1 VIDAARR
8 NRRILISITA
18 ALAVVAIVVPL
29 QSVLLAPRG
38 DREQPGPVT
47 PTTTT
52 TTPVFTIKP
61 LGVRPVRSAFVIKPE
76 DCPPPGPTPPD
87 QPMRTCDV
95 ARTAVY
101 ELGPEGVRLQLTD
114 VDSFKNPLTN
124 GYTVQISMTNESAK
138 EFIGFTAAHVGQQIA
153 LMRGGTVTWAPQITE
168 PIDSRVLQL
177 SGDVTPE
184 QAQEI
189 ARILRDGT

>member
-1 VIDAARR
+1 MIDAARR

-18 ALAVVAIVVPL
+18 VLAVVAIVVPL
-29 QSVLLAPRG
+29 QSLLLAPHA
-38 DREQPGPVT
+38 DREQAAPVT
-47 PTTTT
+47 PTTT
-52 TTPVFTIKP
+52 TTPVFTIRP
-61 LGVRPVRSAFVIKPE
+61 LGVRPVRTAFVIKPE
-76 DCPPPGPTPPD
+76 DCPPPDPTPPD
-87 QPMRTCDV
+87 QPMRTCDI

-101 ELGPEGVRLQLTD
+101 ELGPEEVRLQLTD

-138 EFIGFTAAHVGQQIA
+138 EFIGFTAAHVGQQVA
-153 LMRGGTVTWAPQITE
+153 LMRGGTVTWAPQITG

-184 QAQEI
+184 QAREI

>member
-1 VIDAARR
+1 MIDAARR

-18 ALAVVAIVVPL
+18 VLAVVAIVVPL
-29 QSVLLAPRG
+29 QSLLLAPHA
-38 DREQPGPVT
+38 DREQAGPVT
-47 PTTTT
+47 PTTT

-61 LGVRPVRSAFVIKPE
+61 LGVRPVRTAFVIKPE
-76 DCPPPGPTPPD
+76 DCPPPDPTPPD
-87 QPMRTCDV
+87 QPMRTCDI

-101 ELGPEGVRLQLTD
+101 ELGPEEVRLQLTD

-138 EFIGFTAAHVGQQIA
+138 EFIGFTAAHVGQQVA
-153 LMRGGTVTWAPQITE
+153 LMRGGTVTWAPQITG

-184 QAQEI
+184 QAREI
-189 ARILRDGT
+189 ARILRDGA

>member
-1 VIDAARR
+1 MIDAARR

-18 ALAVVAIVVPL
+18 VLAVVAIVVPL
-29 QSVLLAPRG
+29 QSLLLAPHA
-38 DREQPGPVT
+38 DREQAAPVT
-47 PTTTT
+47 PTTT

-61 LGVRPVRSAFVIKPE
+61 LGVRPVRTAFVIKPE
-76 DCPPPGPTPPD
+76 DCPPPDPTPPD
-87 QPMRTCDV
+87 QPMRTCDI

-101 ELGPEGVRLQLTD
+101 ELGPEEVRLQLTD

-138 EFIGFTAAHVGQQIA
+138 EFIGFTAAHVGQQVA
-153 LMRGGTVTWAPQITE
+153 LMRGGTVTWAPQITG

-184 QAQEI
+184 QAREI

>member
-1 VIDAARR
+1 MIDAARR

-29 QSVLLAPRG
+29 QSLMLAPRA
-38 DREQPGPVT
+38 DRERAGPVT
-47 PTTTT
+47 PTTT

-61 LGVRPVRSAFVIKPE
+61 LGVRPVRTAFVIKPE
-76 DCPPPGPTPPD
+76 DCPPPDPAPPD
-87 QPMRTCDV
+87 QPMRTCDI

-184 QAQEI
+184 QAREI
-189 ARILRDGT
+189 ARILRDGA